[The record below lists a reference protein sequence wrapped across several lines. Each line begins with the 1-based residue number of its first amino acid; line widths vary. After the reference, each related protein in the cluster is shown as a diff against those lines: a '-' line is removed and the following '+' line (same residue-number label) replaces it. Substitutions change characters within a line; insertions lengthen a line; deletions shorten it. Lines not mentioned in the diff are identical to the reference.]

1 MIAPVRRLTRGA
13 LVGVLLLAAVVGPAA
28 AADLPRV
35 TWGVELPGGLNASNP
50 SPITLVPD
58 GSVAVSGRTNA
69 SGRAIVTSVAANATL
84 IGSLDLGD
92 AWSSVVAVRSTT
104 TEAPDYGA
112 WAVSSSFPIRVAA
125 IDPSRPA
132 RKGSDIVLSEAYGSA
147 IDAVITPPAAK
158 KSPRLYIVTNTEP
171 ASLVTVDLTTRRVVD
186 SGSLDGGRR
195 ADAITIS
202 PDGTRLIIA
211 HSAIGTSGAA
221 PAITTYDTVTLGPDE
236 GDITIP
242 GGRPAM
248 AIVMSPDGAL
258 AYLSQIGG
266 QGVAKVDLAARRGAG
281 TSNAVGTWTAVQGG
295 LGITPDGSELIYAG
309 GSIGVSAP
317 TTIVWRLG
325 TSPLRFLPSTPIAG
339 NGGALAVDAGGVH
352 AYVATGSR
360 TTSQISQVQIA
371 PEPRRLAVRIAGRGG
386 GLVDAAPGGLLCGKG
401 LDCVGTYPDGA
412 QVQLV
417 ATPNPGTVFT
427 GWSGGCTGTDDDCLV
442 TMNGAQNVT
451 ATFAPAPSGRRT
463 VTFGVAGGSGTVR
476 SSLLADACSSVCS
489 TSAWR
494 GVTTTLTA
502 VPADGYAF
510 VRWDG
515 ACSGTAASCSLTV
528 DGELVATAV
537 FEKLPE
543 PEPTPPAPTPPTP
556 EPAPTPTPTP
566 DVPFVTPVP
575 GPNPPGPNADVPVP
589 LVLSD
594 LSTSRATVMPGQ
606 GAVVRYR
613 LSRSAR
619 VRMTF
624 VLEKNPKLRYVYTIP
639 AGRAGA
645 DAGANRVHLSARVKG
660 RNVRPG
666 RWLMTVEAIGANNQ
680 RSVAKRAVTVR
691 PGR

>member
-1 MIAPVRRLTRGA
+1 MRRLTRGA

-35 TWGVELPGGLNASNP
+35 TWGVEMPGGLNPLNP

-58 GSVAVSGRTNA
+58 GSIAVSGRTNA
-69 SGRAIVTSVAANATL
+69 SGRAVVTSVGANATL
-84 IGSLDLGD
+84 IGSVALGD

-104 TEAPDYGA
+104 TEAPAYGA
-112 WAVSSSFPIRVAA
+112 WAVSSSFPIRIAA

-132 RKGSDIVLSEAYGSA
+132 RMGSDIVLSEAYGSA
-147 IDAVITPPAAK
+147 VDAVITPPAAK
-158 KSPRLYIVTNTEP
+158 KAPRLYIITNTEP

-195 ADAITIS
+195 ADAIAIS

-211 HSAIGTSGAA
+211 HSAIGASGAA

-236 GDITIP
+236 GDIAIP
-242 GGRPAM
+242 GGMPAM
-248 AIVMSPDGAL
+248 AIVTSPDGAL

-281 TSNAVGTWTAVQGG
+281 TSNTVGNNWSAVKGG
-295 LGITPDGSELIYAG
+295 LGIAPDGSELVYAG
-309 GSIGVSAP
+309 AATGVLSP
-317 TTIVWRLG
+317 TTMVWRLG
-325 TSPLRFLPSTPIAG
+325 SSPLRLLPSTSIVG
-339 NGGALAVDAGGVH
+339 NGGALVVDAGGVH
-352 AYVATGSR
+352 AYVATGSQ

-371 PEPRRLAVRIAGRGG
+371 PEPRRLTVRIAGRGG
-386 GLVDAAPGGLLCGKG
+386 GLVDATPGGLLCGKG

-412 QVQLV
+412 KVQLV

-442 TMNGAQNVT
+442 TMNGAQTVM

-494 GVTTTLTA
+494 GVTMTLTA
-502 VPADGYAF
+502 VPADGSAF

-515 ACSGTAASCSLTV
+515 ACSGTVASCSLTV
-528 DGELVATAV
+528 NGELVATAV
-537 FEKLPE
+537 FAKIPE
-543 PEPTPPAPTPPTP
+543 PDPTPPAPDPTPP
-556 EPAPTPTPTP
+556 APTPTP

-575 GPNPPGPNADVPVP
+575 GPNPPGPNGDVPAP
-589 LVLSD
+589 LVLSN
-594 LSTSRATVMPGQ
+594 LSISRATVIPGQ
-606 GAVVRYR
+606 GAIVRYR

-624 VLEKNPKLRYVYTIP
+624 VLEKNPKQRYVYTIP

-666 RWLMTVEAIGANNQ
+666 RWLMTVEAIGENNQ
-680 RSVAKRAVTVR
+680 RAVAKRAVAVR